1 MEKQDSGTPREV
13 SSLRLVVFALD
24 EQRYALH
31 LAAVERILRLVEVIP
46 LPKAPDIVLG
56 VVNVHGTVVPVVNV
70 RRRFHLPELEADPTH
85 RLILTHT
92 ARRPVALVVDK
103 AEGVIETD
111 RDEVTGAEGIL
122 PRLEYVEGVVKLPD
136 GLVLI
141 HDLDLFLSLDEER
154 ELERIL
160 AERDQK

>member
-1 MEKQDSGTPREV
+1 MENQDSGSPREDRY
-13 SSLRLVVFALD
+13 LQLVVFALD

-31 LAAVERILRLVEVIP
+31 LAAVERILRLVEVVP

-70 RRRFHLPELEADPTH
+70 RRRFRLPELAADPAH

-111 RDEVTGAEGIL
+111 QDEVTGAEEIL

-136 GLVLI
+136 GLLLI
-141 HDLDLFLSLDEER
+141 HDLDGFLSLDEEK
-154 ELERIL
+154 ELDKIL
-160 AERDQK
+160 AARDQK